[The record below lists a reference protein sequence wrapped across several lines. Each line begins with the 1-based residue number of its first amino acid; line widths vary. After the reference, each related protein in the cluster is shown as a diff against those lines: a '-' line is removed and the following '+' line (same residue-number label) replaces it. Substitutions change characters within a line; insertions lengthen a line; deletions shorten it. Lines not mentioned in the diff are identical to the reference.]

1 MFLKTEIKAA
11 PSDMMHE
18 PMQANFPIS
27 LRLLGPLRSHPHSDY
42 KISCCLA
49 CYFPLVG
56 RQSSSSKARN
66 VRHEKHNSDAAGAAT
81 NAEVESQANIGIN
94 DWINATSDAYYGYFS
109 IAKIEYKTG
118 LGYEE
123 DLQSE
128 TGSSLLARELWSGLF
143 NPLQPI
149 IESWVLDERPAP
161 SSLQSYMSSSEYE
174 IAVNDAGM

>member
-1 MFLKTEIKAA
+1 MRNIIPRRAISRGVAVAVVVAA
-11 PSDMMHE
+11 T
-18 PMQANFPIS
+18 S
-27 LRLLGPLRSHPHSDY
+27 LPVLMLSG
-42 KISCCLA
+42 
-49 CYFPLVG
+49 V
-56 RQSSSSKARN
+56 
-66 VRHEKHNSDAAGAAT
+66 AGAAT